1 MDCWTLLLTSLC
13 NVKYRFEVLYHNR
26 REAEARYFWVSRWSK
41 PSFPLLWFVR
51 PFPWFLS
58 RCRLRYGRRFRPVWS
73 DRSHVWYDLCA
84 SVWNAVRLPIMPF
97 SSELRRLCVF
107 WGERDWSLARLIWL
121 TAEFNGCDDPVST
134 DGFWIIKLCYN
145 FIKKKIT
152 IICLYT
158 FLHLHNLLNLELWC
172 ITDLSE
178 RYNLFLFI
186 IYESL
191 ITISH
196 DDINIL

>member
-1 MDCWTLLLTSLC
+1 MACCTLLLTSLC
-13 NVKYRFEVLYHNR
+13 SVKYRFEVLYHNR

-107 WGERDWSLARLIWL
+107 WGEREKAERLMDQRVWFDWQLNLMVVMTLSAQLDS
-121 TAEFNGCDDPVST
+121 G
-134 DGFWIIKLCYN
+134 
-145 FIKKKIT
+145 
-152 IICLYT
+152 
-158 FLHLHNLLNLELWC
+158 LLNYA
-172 ITDLSE
+172 ITSSRKKSL
-178 RYNLFLFI
+178 LFVYTNFCTC
-186 IYESL
+186 
-191 ITISH
+191 TIC
-196 DDINIL
+196 